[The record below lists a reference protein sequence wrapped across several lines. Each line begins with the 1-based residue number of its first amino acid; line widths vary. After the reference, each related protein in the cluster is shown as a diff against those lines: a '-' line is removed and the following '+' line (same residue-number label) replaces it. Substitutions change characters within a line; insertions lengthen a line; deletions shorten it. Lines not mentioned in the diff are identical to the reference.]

1 MIRTKTN
8 TLYLILFLA
17 FFPVRALSQHVSP
30 ETAMQTA
37 VRFRNPSDW
46 SSRVSSRD
54 AGNVTLSYT
63 AQTGLNNDFYVFN
76 YPNNSGFVI
85 VSADSRTIS
94 PVLAYSDQGSF
105 DPESIPDNAAYILQN
120 YQQQI
125 ESIRNSDA
133 LAMPP
138 AVATQS
144 PNVVVS
150 PLIKTK
156 WNQRNPYDGMC
167 PIDPQTGLRSCAG
180 CVAATLAQIL
190 NYWKWPERGHGLHHN
205 ANDTTL
211 CVNYDESVYDWEH
224 TLTEYKPDSESS
236 LIEEIQKIMYD
247 CGVAVNMQ
255 YSSNGSAAFTED
267 ICDALYSYFDY
278 KTTARIISRDELN
291 DLENPDSIWINLI
304 KKELDAGRPVPFSGM
319 DHINK
324 NSHSFICDGY
334 DDQNYFHFNFGW
346 GGYQDGYYLATS
358 VKLRDGSDCYDTYL
372 EIVIG
377 IEPDRNDGYNDGYIF
392 SSLLFESYAVLEGII
407 IPYDNPGVLTLP
419 DKVTINGKSYP
430 VSIIDHNSFKCN
442 YSITGIKFPS
452 EVYQLGYWAFE
463 NCPNL
468 TSVEIPAS
476 IFYFGPGCFAQCN
489 NLKKLTVNKGNK
501 NFNSPEGSNAV
512 IETATNKL
520 VQGCN
525 YTVIPKNVLIIGE
538 NAFQGFEGIEE
549 IKFTSKIKTIED
561 DAFCNCTN
569 LKKVYLN
576 KNIKTLGE
584 RVFEDCSSLTD
595 VYSSATNPPQIDA
608 STFPSGITVHV
619 TSDIVSAYR
628 SDPVWSLFTIVA
640 DITDS
645 VEQQV
650 MPDVQ
655 DDSEHH
661 YYDIMGR
668 RAGSNSR
675 IQISLGRKYLFR

>member
-1 MIRTKTN
+1 M
-8 TLYLILFLA
+8 
-17 FFPVRALSQHVSP
+17 
-30 ETAMQTA
+30 
-37 VRFRNPSDW
+37 
-46 SSRVSSRD
+46 
-54 AGNVTLSYT
+54 
-63 AQTGLNNDFYVFN
+63 
-76 YPNNSGFVI
+76 
-85 VSADSRTIS
+85 
-94 PVLAYSDQGSF
+94 
-105 DPESIPDNAAYILQN
+105 
-120 YQQQI
+120 
-125 ESIRNSDA
+125 
-133 LAMPP
+133 
-138 AVATQS
+138 
-144 PNVVVS
+144 
-150 PLIKTK
+150 
-156 WNQRNPYDGMC
+156 
-167 PIDPQTGLRSCAG
+167 
-180 CVAATLAQIL
+180 
-190 NYWKWPERGHGLHHN
+190 
-205 ANDTTL
+205 
-211 CVNYDESVYDWEH
+211 
-224 TLTEYKPDSESS
+224 
-236 LIEEIQKIMYD
+236 
-247 CGVAVNMQ
+247 
-255 YSSNGSAAFTED
+255 
-267 ICDALYSYFDY
+267 
-278 KTTARIISRDELN
+278 
-291 DLENPDSIWINLI
+291 
-304 KKELDAGRPVPFSGM
+304 
-319 DHINK
+319 
-324 NSHSFICDGY
+324 
-334 DDQNYFHFNFGW
+334 
-346 GGYQDGYYLATS
+346 
-358 VKLRDGSDCYDTYL
+358 
-372 EIVIG
+372 
-377 IEPDRNDGYNDGYIF
+377 
-392 SSLLFESYAVLEGII
+392 
-407 IPYDNPGVLTLP
+407 TLP

-525 YTVIPKNVLIIGE
+525 YTVIPKSVVTIGE
-538 NAFQGFEGIEE
+538 NAFQGFDGIEE
-549 IKFTSKIKTIED
+549 VTLTANIKTIED
-561 DAFCNCTN
+561 DAFTNCRN

-584 RVFEDCSSLTD
+584 RVFEGCSALTD
-595 VYSSATNPPQIDA
+595 VYSSSAQPPQIDA

-661 YYDIMGR
+661 YYDVMGR

-675 IQISLGRKYLFR
+675 IQISQGRKYLFR

>member
-1 MIRTKTN
+1 MIRTGTKA
-8 TLYLILFLA
+8 LFLILFLA
-17 FFPVRALSQHVSP
+17 FIPVSVLSQQVSP

-37 VRFRNPSDW
+37 VQFRYSSDR

-54 AGNVTLSYT
+54 AGNITLSYT
-63 AQTGLNNDFYVFN
+63 AQTGLNNDFYIFN

-85 VSADSRTIS
+85 VSADSRTVR

-105 DPESIPDNAAYILQN
+105 DPETIPDNAAYILQN
-120 YQQQI
+120 YQKQI
-125 ESIRNSDA
+125 ESMRNGDA
-133 LAMPP
+133 LTMPP

-156 WNQRNPYDGMC
+156 WNQQNPYDGMC
-167 PIDPQTGLRSCAG
+167 PMDPKTGVRSCTG
-180 CVAATLAQIL
+180 CIATTLAQIL

-205 ANDTTL
+205 SMDTTL

-224 TLTEYKPDSESS
+224 TLTEYKTDSEKE
-236 LIEEIQKIMYD
+236 LIQGIQKIMYD

-255 YSSNGSAAFTED
+255 YASNGSAAFTSAL
-267 ICDALYSYFDY
+267 CNALYTYFDY
-278 KTTARIISRDELN
+278 KTTARLIYRDEMN
-291 DLENPDSIWINLI
+291 DLENPDSVWISLI
-304 KKELDAGRPVPFSGM
+304 KKELDASRPVPCSGT
-319 DHINK
+319 DHINGAA
-324 NSHSFICDGY
+324 HSFICDGY
-334 DDQNYFHFNFGW
+334 DDQDYFHFNFGW

-358 VKLRDGSDCYDTYL
+358 VKLSDGSDCYDSYL
-372 EIVIG
+372 DIVIG
-377 IEPDRNDGYNDGYIF
+377 VEPDRNDGYNDGYVF
-392 SSLLFESYAVLEGII
+392 SSLLDKNYAILEGII
-407 IPYDNPGVLTLP
+407 MPYDNPGVLTLP
-419 DKVTINGKSYP
+419 ENVTINNKSYP
-430 VSIIDHNSFKCN
+430 VSIIDHSSFKGN

-452 EVYQLGYWAFE
+452 GVYQLGYWAFE

-468 TSVEIPAS
+468 TSVEIPSS

-489 NLKKLTVNKGNK
+489 NLKKLTVNSGNK
-501 NFNSPEGSNAV
+501 YFNSPYNSNAV
-512 IETATNKL
+512 IETATKKL

-525 YTVIPKNVLIIGE
+525 YTVIPKSVQIIGE
-538 NAFQGFEGIEE
+538 NAFQGFNGIEE
-549 IKFTSKIKTIED
+549 ITLTANITTIED
-561 DAFCNCTN
+561 DAFCNCPN

-576 KNIKTLGE
+576 KKIKTLGE
-584 RVFEDCSSLTD
+584 RVFKDCSSLTD
-595 VYSSATNPPQIDA
+595 VYSSAAQPPQISA
-608 STFPSGITVHV
+608 STFPSRITVHV
-619 TSDIVSAYR
+619 TSDAVSGYR
-628 SDPVWSLFTIVA
+628 SHPVWSLFNIVA

-668 RAGSNSR
+668 KADTNSR
-675 IQISLGRKYLFR
+675 LKISQGRKYLFK

>member
-1 MIRTKTN
+1 MSRTIIN
-8 TLYLILFLA
+8 RLFIILSLA
-17 FFPVRALSQHVSP
+17 FIPVCALSQQVSP
-30 ETAMQTA
+30 QTALQTA
-37 VRFRNPSDW
+37 VQFRNSSDR

-54 AGNVTLSYT
+54 AGNITLSYT
-63 AQTGLNNDFYVFN
+63 AQTGLNNDFYIFN

-85 VSADSRTIS
+85 VSADSRTVR

-105 DPESIPDNAAYILQN
+105 DPESIPDNAAYVLQN
-120 YQQQI
+120 YQKQI
-125 ESIRNSDA
+125 ESLRNSDA

-138 AVATQS
+138 VVAAQS
-144 PNVVVS
+144 HNAVVS

-156 WNQRNPYDGMC
+156 WNQQNPYDGMC
-167 PIDPQTGLRSCAG
+167 PIDSQTGLRSCAG
-180 CVAATLAQIL
+180 CVATTLAQIL

-205 ANDTTL
+205 SMDTTL

-224 TLTEYKPDSESS
+224 TLTEYKPDSEKK
-236 LIEEIQKIMYD
+236 LIQEIQKIMYD

-255 YSSNGSAAFTED
+255 YASNGSAAFTS
-267 ICDALYSYFDY
+267 ALCNAFYTYFDY
-278 KTTARIISRDELN
+278 KTTARLIYRDEMN
-291 DLENPDSIWINLI
+291 DLENPDSVWISLI
-304 KKELDAGRPVPFSGM
+304 KKELDASRPVPFSGI
-319 DHINK
+319 DHIK
-324 NSHSFICDGY
+324 ETGHSFICDGY

-346 GGYQDGYYLATS
+346 GGYMDGYYLATS
-358 VKLRDGSDCYDTYL
+358 VKLNDGSDCYDSTL
-372 EIVIG
+372 DIVIG
-377 IEPDRNDGYNDGYIF
+377 IEPDRNDGYNDGYVF
-392 SSLLFESYAVLEGII
+392 SSLFDKNYAILEGII
-407 IPYDNPGVLTLP
+407 MPYDNPGVLTLP
-419 DKVTINGKSYP
+419 ENVTINNKSYP
-430 VSIIDHNSFKCN
+430 ISIIDHSSFQDN

-452 EVYQLGYWAFE
+452 GVYQLGFWAFE

-468 TSVEIPAS
+468 TSVEIPS
-476 IFYFGPGCFAQCN
+476 SVVYFGPGCFAQCN
-489 NLKKLTVNKGNK
+489 NLKKLTVNRGN
-501 NFNSPEGSNAV
+501 NYFNSPYNSNAV
-512 IETATNKL
+512 IETSTNKL

-525 YTVIPKNVLIIGE
+525 YTVIPKSVQIIGE
-538 NAFQGFEGIEE
+538 NAFQGFNGIEE
-549 IKFTSKIKTIED
+549 ITLTANIKTIED
-561 DAFCNCTN
+561 DAFTNCRN

-584 RVFEDCSSLTD
+584 RVFEGCSALTD
-595 VYSSATNPPQIDA
+595 VYSSSAQPPQIDA

-661 YYDIMGR
+661 YYDVMGR

-675 IQISLGRKYLFR
+675 LQISQGRKYLFK